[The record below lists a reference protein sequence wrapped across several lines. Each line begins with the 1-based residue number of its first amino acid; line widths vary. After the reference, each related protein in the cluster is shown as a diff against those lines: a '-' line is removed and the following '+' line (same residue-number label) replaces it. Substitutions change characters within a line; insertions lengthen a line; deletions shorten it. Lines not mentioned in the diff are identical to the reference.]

1 MVYVGCRLYLIAVL
15 YTFFDCTSCICIQVT
30 ELALGSVFESA
41 TVKLT
46 SAPAFVLNLK
56 DGFAGTI
63 TIAYGANVRT
73 YTVTATSDR
82 ELVIEGMKVYNFGAE
97 LTINATGTIGETEV
111 KTENAKYNLD
121 TFVKYHVNNDAPE
134 SVACVDLLK
143 ALYDYVTCADLYTK
157 K

>member
-1 MVYVGCRLYLIAVL
+1 M
-15 YTFFDCTSCICIQVT
+15 
-30 ELALGSVFESA
+30 
-41 TVKLT
+41 
-46 SAPAFVLNLK
+46 LNLK
-56 DGFAGTI
+56 DGFAGTV
-63 TIAYGANVRT
+63 TVTYGTNVRT

-97 LTINATGTIGETEV
+97 LTVNATGTIGETEV

-134 SVACVDLLK
+134 SVACEALLI

-157 K
+157 